1 MRQQQNS
8 LLEVSQR
15 SGHFA
20 GITTSYERSGD
31 FAKQNKILGKDKGN
45 RQILYLLRQTSRI
58 VGRGIQRNEKK
69 ASSLLSQ
76 GLFQKST
83 RKKQEVKMKCPKCG
97 KRMVN
102 YDSRSY
108 VGFVH
113 RLYYCTR
120 CDQSYRTREFC
131 SESNAFKNRIS
142 KKRKL
147 EWLNKEQI
155 SLNKN

>member
-1 MRQQQNS
+1 
-8 LLEVSQR
+8 
-15 SGHFA
+15 
-20 GITTSYERSGD
+20 
-31 FAKQNKILGKDKGN
+31 
-45 RQILYLLRQTSRI
+45 
-58 VGRGIQRNEKK
+58 
-69 ASSLLSQ
+69 
-76 GLFQKST
+76 
-83 RKKQEVKMKCPKCG
+83 MKCPKCG

-147 EWLNKEQI
+147 EWLNKE
-155 SLNKN
+155 